1 MKASACCPQYFEE
14 AFRIFERTKRAP
26 DNRAC
31 KYCVSLLMSVFGVR
45 AMAANV
51 ASDTLRRFITTMLV
65 SLIDS
70 RVGTVQ
76 DGMQLMKA
84 RGLHPWCA
92 AGCTLTSVAKKESTE
107 SC

>member
-1 MKASACCPQYFEE
+1 MALQYFEE

-84 RGLHPWCA
+84 RLRPSRMH
-92 AGCTLTSVAKKESTE
+92 AGMW
-107 SC
+107 